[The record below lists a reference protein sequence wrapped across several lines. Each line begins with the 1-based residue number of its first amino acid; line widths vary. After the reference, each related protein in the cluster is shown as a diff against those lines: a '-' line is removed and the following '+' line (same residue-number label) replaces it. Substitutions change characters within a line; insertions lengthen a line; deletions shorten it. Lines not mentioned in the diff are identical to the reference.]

1 MSSFGGFRDERY
13 FKPGTSNWT
22 GDREAA
28 GLWMSEHGMDQYGGI
43 TGPQARVPWNIA
55 MDVQAAHDR
64 GVWNARNRLGASAL
78 NFGQGALGNL
88 QSFRPGGGA
97 AEAAGV
103 YQQLA
108 GIQLNRASM
117 LQPLDLLGDLR
128 RHEAHQA
135 RKATKKAGTIQAI
148 TGLVAA
154 GANALAGNPAGVAAG
169 VQQAGQGFAAT
180 QGGGPT
186 GTAPPGQRPGFGA
199 APGVLGGGGADP
211 RAYGQQGQQANPLMS
226 MGGGGPGGGFMQ
238 PGFAD
243 AMRAGLGGGGQGSPG
258 GGMTP
263 GSNAASGP
271 GPSSGGSQQERQGG
285 GAQGPGGAGAGGG
298 AGGMAMGG
306 PPPVGVNGDFS
317 PVAFAASA
325 SQGGM
330 ANPLQPLMETKF
342 RSLVANMLDDD
353 PAWNAI
359 DAAIARQAY
368 ARAHG
373 TITRSLDGMEESLQ
387 GLRGPLQ
394 WLQSYQGVQ
403 GERRAELA
411 R

>member
-28 GLWMSEHGMDQYGGI
+28 GLWLSEHGMDQYGGV

-103 YQQLA
+103 YQQLS
-108 GIQLNRASM
+108 GIQLNRAAM

-135 RKATKKAGTIQAI
+135 RKSAKKAGTIQAI
-148 TGLVAA
+148 TGLASAA
-154 GANALAGNPAGVAAG
+154 ASLIPGVGPAAAMGLQMAGGALAA
-169 VQQAGQGFAAT
+169 Q
-180 QGGGPT
+180 QGGGAGMT

-199 APGVLGGGGADP
+199 APGLMGGPQGQQPGGGQAGMLQGGGADP
-211 RAYGQQGQQANPLMS
+211 RVFGQP
-226 MGGGGPGGGFMQ
+226 GGGGPLQ
-238 PGFAD
+238 QFAP
-243 AMRAGLGGGGQGSPG
+243 QGSPG

-271 GPSSGGSQQERQGG
+271 GPSSGGSQQERQGV
-285 GAQGPGGAGAGGG
+285 GAQGPGGPGAGGS
-298 AGGMAMGG
+298 AGGMAMG
-306 PPPVGVNGDFS
+306 PPPVGMNGDFS
-317 PVAFAASA
+317 PVAWAASA
-325 SQGGM
+325 TQSGM
-330 ANPLQPLMETKF
+330 SNPLQQ
-342 RSLVANMLDDD
+342 VAEVQFKRYVADLLDGD
-353 PAWNAI
+353 PTWNALDAQI
-359 DAAIARQAY
+359 DRQV
-368 ARAHG
+368 
-373 TITRSLDGMEESLQ
+373 M
-387 GLRGPLQ
+387 LRG
-394 WLQSYQGVQ
+394 G
-403 GERRAELA
+403 RAA
-411 R
+411 